1 MDPDVAAYLAELQ
14 AIEDQLGS
22 WEAMV
27 QSFVDPSTADA
38 GLLSTEAAQDMIAA
52 GKDAS
57 PSGLEWV
64 EGAGVTM
71 TQQMADD
78 WTGSQPSK
86 IAVGERGGQYRRKVE
101 EEEEVVIV
109 PPAVVGPFDPAG
121 PDSGGPSGPFDP
133 GGWFDD
139 DEELDPISEGGLPKF
154 SKEELVYARNL
165 LEAELRMA
173 GFDNSAIGRMMESW
187 IIPRLTG
194 TYVEETTGVTMLPP
208 DTAEDLLP
216 ELFEQQEFKNR
227 FPGYHKRLDAG
238 YNAID
243 VQDYLSY
250 ETRFNE
256 LMVSYGL
263 DSMITESGTTA
274 KEYVGDLIGGNV
286 SVAQVDKRITQGVA
300 AVLDAP
306 EEVLKQYEEWYGSEG
321 ENALLAQFLD
331 PNADLIDL
339 ANKAGA
345 ASAGGYAQR
354 ILGSGIDQEMATDIA
369 DLDYTNQQLYQA
381 YTALAQQTALFA
393 EKAGEQDFSITEEGV
408 EYALNLDSET
418 IQDMEVRRR
427 SRSADF
433 QGGGGA
439 MVSGTTTGFGS
450 ANA

>member
-1 MDPDVAAYLAELQ
+1 MDPEVAAYLAELHS
-14 AIEDQLGS
+14 IEEELGS

-27 QSFVDPSTADA
+27 ESFVDPSKADA
-38 GLLSTEAAQDMIAA
+38 GLLSAQAAQDIIAA

-57 PSGLEWV
+57 PTGLEWV
-64 EGAGVTM
+64 EEAGVTM

-78 WTGSQPSK
+78 WTGAQPSS
-86 IAVGERGGQYRRKVE
+86 IAVGGRGAQLQRKKVE
-101 EEEEVVIV
+101 EEDEVII
-109 PPAVVGPFDPAG
+109 PPFQPFQPVGPIQGGDAG
-121 PDSGGPSGPFDP
+121 VFGPGD
-133 GGWFDD
+133 WFDD
-139 DEELDPISEGGLPKF
+139 DAELDPINEGGVPKF
-154 SKEELVYARNL
+154 SEEELVYARNL

-173 GFDNSAIGRMMESW
+173 GFDNAAIGRLMKSW

-208 DTAEDLLP
+208 DKAEDLLP

-243 VQDYLSY
+243 VQDYLKY
-250 ETRFNE
+250 EDRFNE

-263 DSMITESGTTA
+263 DSLIAEGNVTA
-274 KEYVGDLIGGNV
+274 REYMGDLIGGNV
-286 SVAQVDKRITQGVA
+286 SLAQVDRRITQGVA

-306 EEVLKQYEEWYGSEG
+306 EEVLAQYEEWYGSEG

-345 ASAGGYAQR
+345 AAAGGYAQK
-354 ILGSGIDQEMATDIA
+354 ILGSGIDESMATDIA

-393 EKAGEQDFSITEEGV
+393 EKAGEQDFDITEEGV
-408 EYALNLDSET
+408 EYALNLDSDT
-418 IQDMEVRRR
+418 ISDLEERRK
-427 SRSADF
+427 SRVAEFS
-433 QGGGGA
+433 GGGGA
-439 MVSGTTTGFGS
+439 LMSGTTTGFGS

>member
-1 MDPDVAAYLAELQ
+1 MDPDIAAYLAELQ

-27 QSFVDPSTADA
+27 QSFVDPSEADA
-38 GLLSTEAAQDMIAA
+38 GLLSAEAAQDMIAA

-78 WTGSQPSK
+78 WTGSEPSK
-86 IAVGERGGQYRRKVE
+86 IAVGERGGQYRRKE
-101 EEEEVVIV
+101 EEEVIV
-109 PPAVVGPFDPAG
+109 PPAIVSPFDPAG
-121 PDSGGPSGPFDP
+121 PDSGGPSGIFDP

-139 DEELDPISEGGLPKF
+139 DAQIDPINEGGLPKF

-274 KEYVGDLIGGNV
+274 KEYIGDLIGGNV

-418 IQDMEVRRR
+418 IQDMEARRR

>member
-27 QSFVDPSTADA
+27 QSFVDPSDADA
-38 GLLSTEAAQDMIAA
+38 GLLSAEAAQDMIAA

-78 WTGSQPSK
+78 WTGSEPSK

-101 EEEEVVIV
+101 EEDEVVIV
-109 PPAVVGPFDPAG
+109 PPAIVGPFDPAG
-121 PDSGGPSGPFDP
+121 PDSGGPAGVFDP

-139 DEELDPISEGGLPKF
+139 DAEIDPINEGGLPKF

-173 GFDNSAIGRMMESW
+173 GFDNAAIGRMMESW

-274 KEYVGDLIGGNV
+274 KEYIGDLIGGNV

-418 IQDMEVRRR
+418 IQDMEARRR

>member
-1 MDPDVAAYLAELQ
+1 MDPNVAAYLAELH
-14 AIEDQLGS
+14 AIEEQLGS

-27 QSFVDPSTADA
+27 ESFVDPSEADA
-38 GLLSTEAAQDMIAA
+38 GLLSANVAQDMIAA
-52 GKDAS
+52 GKDATL
-57 PSGLEWV
+57 SGLEWV
-64 EGAGVTM
+64 EEAGVTM
-71 TQQMADD
+71 TQQMADE
-78 WTGSQPSK
+78 WTGAEPSS
-86 IAVGERGGQYRRKVE
+86 IAVGGRGGQLRRKAE
-101 EEEEVVIV
+101 EEEEAIV
-109 PPAVVGPFDPAG
+109 PPSIIPPFVPAG
-121 PDSGGPSGPFDP
+121 PTTGGDQGIFAP

-139 DEELDPISEGGLPKF
+139 DAEIEPINEGGLPKF

-173 GFDNSAIGRMMESW
+173 GFDNSAIGRMMDSW

-194 TYVEETTGVTMLPP
+194 TYIEETTGVTMLPP

-263 DSMITESGTTA
+263 DSMIAEGGTTA
-274 KEYVGDLIGGNV
+274 KEYIGDLIGGNV
-286 SVAQVDKRITQGVA
+286 SVAQIDKRITQGVA

-306 EEVLKQYEEWYGSEG
+306 EEVLSQYEEWYGSEG

-418 IQDMEVRRR
+418 IQDMEARRR

-450 ANA
+450 ANR